1 MRKLLA
7 CVVLVVFAPPV
18 WAQSKE
24 PLRLVSS
31 TPLPGVEGDFD
42 HFGVDVK
49 NNRLYLTGE
58 DHKSVEVFE
67 LRSGK
72 HLRSLKGFETPHSIL
87 CLPNAH
93 KLMVID
99 GGPGEVKVLNDQT
112 YEVKDT
118 IKLTVDA
125 DSMGYD
131 ADKKLLYVDNGGREA
146 KQDYSLLSVIDTNTD
161 KKVADIKVDS
171 NRIEAMAI
179 EKSGPRLFLND
190 TGKARITVINRE
202 KREILGQWPI
212 PDAEQNVPMALDEAN
227 HRLFVATR
235 KPSKFIAFDT
245 ESGKP
250 VASLPANGRA
260 DDMSF
265 DANRNRIY
273 IAAGEGFV
281 DVYQEKDPD
290 HYEAI
295 GKIPTGPVAKIGTF
309 VPELNH
315 YYVAVSAKDKEP
327 AKVLIFE
334 TQ

>member
-7 CVVLVVFAPPV
+7 CVVLVVFALPV

-42 HFGVDVK
+42 HFGVDVN

-131 ADKKLLYVDNGGREA
+131 ADKKLLYVDNGGGEGQ
-146 KQDYSLLSVIDTNTD
+146 QDDSLLLVIATHTHKKKYDTTVGTKHNKRLCHD
-161 KKVADIKVDS
+161 KKH
-171 NRIEAMAI
+171 
-179 EKSGPRLFLND
+179 PR
-190 TGKARITVINRE
+190 
-202 KREILGQWPI
+202 
-212 PDAEQNVPMALDEAN
+212 
-227 HRLFVATR
+227 
-235 KPSKFIAFDT
+235 
-245 ESGKP
+245 
-250 VASLPANGRA
+250 
-260 DDMSF
+260 
-265 DANRNRIY
+265 
-273 IAAGEGFV
+273 
-281 DVYQEKDPD
+281 
-290 HYEAI
+290 
-295 GKIPTGPVAKIGTF
+295 
-309 VPELNH
+309 
-315 YYVAVSAKDKEP
+315 
-327 AKVLIFE
+327 
-334 TQ
+334 

>member
-7 CVVLVVFAPPV
+7 CVVLVVFALPV

-131 ADKKLLYVDNGGREA
+131 ADKKLLYVDNGGRGGKKE
-146 KQDYSLLSVIDTNTD
+146 YSLLRVIDTKTN
-161 KKVADIKVDS
+161 KKMGENKKESKNNQD
-171 NRIEAMAI
+171 MGI
-179 EKSGPRLFLND
+179 EK
-190 TGKARITVINRE
+190 
-202 KREILGQWPI
+202 
-212 PDAEQNVPMALDEAN
+212 
-227 HRLFVATR
+227 
-235 KPSKFIAFDT
+235 
-245 ESGKP
+245 
-250 VASLPANGRA
+250 
-260 DDMSF
+260 
-265 DANRNRIY
+265 
-273 IAAGEGFV
+273 
-281 DVYQEKDPD
+281 
-290 HYEAI
+290 
-295 GKIPTGPVAKIGTF
+295 
-309 VPELNH
+309 
-315 YYVAVSAKDKEP
+315 
-327 AKVLIFE
+327 
-334 TQ
+334 

>member
-7 CVVLVVFAPPV
+7 CVVLVVFALPV

-49 NNRLYLTGE
+49 SDRLYLRGE

-99 GGPGEVKVLNDQT
+99 GGPGEVKVFNDQT

-131 ADKKLLYVDNGGREA
+131 ADKKLLYVDNGGRGD
-146 KQDYSLLSVIDTNTD
+146 KQDYSLLRPIDTNNS
-161 KKVADIKVDS
+161 KKIGYIKVG
-171 NRIEAMAI
+171 R
-179 EKSGPRLFLND
+179 KRLQA
-190 TGKARITVINRE
+190 T
-202 KREILGQWPI
+202 
-212 PDAEQNVPMALDEAN
+212 AL
-227 HRLFVATR
+227 
-235 KPSKFIAFDT
+235 
-245 ESGKP
+245 
-250 VASLPANGRA
+250 
-260 DDMSF
+260 
-265 DANRNRIY
+265 
-273 IAAGEGFV
+273 
-281 DVYQEKDPD
+281 Q
-290 HYEAI
+290 
-295 GKIPTGPVAKIGTF
+295 KIQP
-309 VPELNH
+309 
-315 YYVAVSAKDKEP
+315 
-327 AKVLIFE
+327 
-334 TQ
+334 

>member
-7 CVVLVVFAPPV
+7 CVVLVVFALPV

-99 GGPGEVKVLNDQT
+99 GGPGEVKVFNDQT

-131 ADKKLLYVDNGGREA
+131 ADKKLLYVDNGGGGA
-146 KQDYSLLSVIDTNTD
+146 KQEYSLLRDVHTKTA
-161 KKVADIKVDS
+161 KKKGDIKGE
-171 NRIEAMAI
+171 NKR
-179 EKSGPRLFLND
+179 ND
-190 TGKARITVINRE
+190 GH
-202 KREILGQWPI
+202 GQ
-212 PDAEQNVPMALDEAN
+212 QK
-227 HRLFVATR
+227 TR
-235 KPSKFIAFDT
+235 
-245 ESGKP
+245 
-250 VASLPANGRA
+250 
-260 DDMSF
+260 
-265 DANRNRIY
+265 
-273 IAAGEGFV
+273 
-281 DVYQEKDPD
+281 
-290 HYEAI
+290 
-295 GKIPTGPVAKIGTF
+295 
-309 VPELNH
+309 
-315 YYVAVSAKDKEP
+315 
-327 AKVLIFE
+327 
-334 TQ
+334 